1 VRRGGAVGRAGNA
14 HDATVSVG
22 RRPAR
27 RSVTDAFSFRIGE
40 TQFLDLE
47 GGPSFQFVDDSDG
60 SGFEFGGNAR
70 LSYTLFLGRSLYW
83 TLQPAF
89 TRIGD
94 VYTRGEVRTL
104 LTWKF

>member
-1 VRRGGAVGRAGNA
+1 M
-14 HDATVSVG
+14 
-22 RRPAR
+22 
-27 RSVTDAFSFRIGE
+27 II

-47 GGPSFQFVDDSDG
+47 AGPSLQFVDDTDG
-60 SGFEFGGNAR
+60 SGFEFGGRAH

-83 TLQPAF
+83 TLEPAF